1 MAKNRFA
8 RAVALVA
15 LAPSLV
21 CACSTTAT
29 ITSKDATRYDVAIV
43 RSTPAELIVAT
54 RDGERPIP
62 RDQIADIDHP
72 GNVAI
77 AVGSVM
83 LFAGTANL
91 LGVARCHAN
100 DSSGVCFGWAAGAAV
115 AASGLGLTI
124 WGASAWTAS
133 VRAAS
138 GDPSTVA
145 RLTPAVFGAP
155 DRAHPGATLALS
167 F

>member
-1 MAKNRFA
+1 MVTNGFA
-8 RAVALVA
+8 RTVA
-15 LAPSLV
+15 LAAIAASCA

-29 ITSKDATRYDVAIV
+29 ITNKDATRYNVAIV

-54 RDGERPIP
+54 SDGERGIP
-62 RDQIADIDHP
+62 REQIAAIDHP
-72 GNVAI
+72 GNVALV
-77 AVGSVM
+77 AGALM

-100 DSSGVCFGWAAGAAV
+100 DSSGVCFGWAAGGAV

-124 WGASAWTAS
+124 WGASVWTAS
-133 VRAAS
+133 VRAAES
-138 GDPSTVA
+138 A
-145 RLTPAVFGAP
+145 
-155 DRAHPGATLALS
+155 PGATLAFS